1 MYRFGEF
8 TSKAT
13 MAINLAIRIAGELGH
28 TYVGSEHL
36 LWGLC
41 GEGSG
46 VAACVLLS
54 RKVTPGR
61 LGELLVE
68 TIGSWRRA
76 AGVASGGPGGRQPRA
91 AALWPVP
98 SISWCPC

>member
-1 MYRFGEF
+1 MLKGGRHKRPHAAHIILETRRLGQKQWERDEMYRFGEF

-54 RKVTPGR
+54 EK
-61 LGELLVE
+61 
-68 TIGSWRRA
+68 
-76 AGVASGGPGGRQPRA
+76 
-91 AALWPVP
+91 
-98 SISWCPC
+98 